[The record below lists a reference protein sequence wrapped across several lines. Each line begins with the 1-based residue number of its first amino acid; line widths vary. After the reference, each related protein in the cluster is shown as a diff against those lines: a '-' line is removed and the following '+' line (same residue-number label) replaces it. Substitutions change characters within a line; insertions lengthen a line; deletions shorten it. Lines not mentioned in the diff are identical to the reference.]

1 MRGSLHPVTPS
12 LIVGLVTTILAS
24 VVFMDIAQEI
34 STHHTDEFQEASR
47 EITVAPGSGAFEL
60 LSIAVV
66 VIVVAVL
73 VVHGISVV
81 ISTQLKSTQLQA
93 EYPNVEETKTRY
105 VEGVLSL
112 SEFEDELEQAWDADM
127 SWPDAEDNN
136 E

>member
-1 MRGSLHPVTPS
+1 M
-12 LIVGLVTTILAS
+12 
-24 VVFMDIAQEI
+24 
-34 STHHTDEFQEASR
+34 
-47 EITVAPGSGAFEL
+47 TVAPGSGAFEL

-66 VIVVAVL
+66 VIVMAVI

-81 ISTQLKSTQLQA
+81 KSTQLKSTQLQA

-112 SEFEDELEQAWDADM
+112 SEFEDELELAWDADM